1 MLTMLRQTLR
11 GFYRSPGFVAVV
23 VLTLA
28 FGIGANTAIFSLFD
42 QVMLRLLPVEYPEEL
57 VIIDTPGRRGTGF
70 SMSDNNHT
78 VHSFP
83 LYEDIKR
90 RATGFQGVIARSS
103 AAVALG
109 YGGQTERAG
118 AEIVSGNFFDVLG
131 ARPALWAKRSR

>member
-1 MLTMLRQTLR
+1 MLALIRHIFR
-11 GFYRSPGFVAVV
+11 GFVKSPGFVAIV

-42 QVMLRLLPVEYPEEL
+42 HVMLRLLPVERPEEL

-70 SMSDNNHT
+70 SMSDNSHT

-90 RATGFQGVIARSS
+90 RA
-103 AAVALG
+103 
-109 YGGQTERAG
+109 
-118 AEIVSGNFFDVLG
+118 
-131 ARPALWAKRSR
+131 RPAACV